1 MAIGWA
7 ASLHYKVDEMIKL
20 EMWRMGSL
28 EIKLFLW
35 NVTAAHAESL
45 GLDCFVW
52 KSREVQTVT
61 DQGLDLINCGVT
73 RKQPRET
80 GGLTTFI
87 VNVDM
92 ASSTEV

>member
-45 GLDCFVW
+45 G
-52 KSREVQTVT
+52 
-61 DQGLDLINCGVT
+61 
-73 RKQPRET
+73 
-80 GGLTTFI
+80 
-87 VNVDM
+87 
-92 ASSTEV
+92 